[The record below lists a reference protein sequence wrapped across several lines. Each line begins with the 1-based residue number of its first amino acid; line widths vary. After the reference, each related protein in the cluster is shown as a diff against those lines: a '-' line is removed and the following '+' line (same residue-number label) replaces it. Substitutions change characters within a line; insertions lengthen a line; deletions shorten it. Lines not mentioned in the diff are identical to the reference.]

1 MISAGPYKKSVEE
14 ESELE
19 DSVNRL
25 GWCGCSL
32 EYWQPLEYGR
42 DKEKGS
48 PLESPSARVAGGRE
62 QGTRGR
68 GGAEQTSTRGTD

>member
-48 PLESPSARVAGGRE
+48 PLESPE
-62 QGTRGR
+62 
-68 GGAEQTSTRGTD
+68 GAALPMPVRPLSEF

>member
-1 MISAGPYKKSVEE
+1 MISTGPYKKSAEE

-25 GWCGCSL
+25 GWCGCSPK
-32 EYWQPLEYGR
+32 YWQPLEYGR

-48 PLESPSARVAGGRE
+48 PLESPEEMLPTCAHFRL
-62 QGTRGR
+62 
-68 GGAEQTSTRGTD
+68 